1 MSHFQGDTTVP
12 QGRVNPEHP
21 SVGQIFWNTDEAHLI
36 VWTGTEWLTVKGA
49 AGDGQRG
56 PDGPPGPT
64 GPPGEAGPEGPA
76 GSKGEQG
83 DRGRDGTEGAPGK
96 DGNDG
101 AAGAAGAKGDKGDQ
115 GEYPAP
121 IMDADIANN
130 AEISPE
136 KLNLSGSKLVVG
148 SESSLLIIGGII
160 QTTSWSPEA
169 GEGFG
174 WSPDTV
180 GSGKITFFPTV
191 FDGVPSVTLTAMT
204 SDRLLTV
211 TSSTLT
217 GSTCNVTALNGA
229 GAEAD
234 TRFSFIALGKR
245 L

>member
-64 GPPGEAGPEGPA
+64 GPSGE
-76 GSKGEQG
+76 
-83 DRGRDGTEGAPGK
+83 DGKDGVDGKDGASGADGAPGA
-96 DGNDG
+96 DG
-101 AAGAAGAKGDKGDQ
+101 AKGAKGDKGDQ
-115 GEYPAP
+115 GDYSAP